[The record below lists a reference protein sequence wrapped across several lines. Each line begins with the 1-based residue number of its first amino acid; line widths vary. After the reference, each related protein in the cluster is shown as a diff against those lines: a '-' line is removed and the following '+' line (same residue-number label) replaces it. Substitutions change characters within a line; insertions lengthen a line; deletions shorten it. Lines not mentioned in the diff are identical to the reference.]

1 MAIGGNED
9 KRPHPSSILGTF
21 IERAGG
27 ADARIVI
34 IPSASVE
41 PVERA
46 ATYTHIFTE
55 LGATDIR
62 TVHAEAGVSDEDREA
77 IRGASGIFVT
87 GGEQERLMDFL
98 RAGDCVEAIREA
110 VRRGAVYA
118 GTSAGAS
125 AASSTMIASSEDDY
139 VVLTEGIGLVPHAII
154 DQHFG
159 ERQRLPR
166 LEIAAKSYGLTG
178 IGVDEN
184 TAIVWSA
191 NGEVRVEGAGNVTI
205 VDRAHQVHVLQ
216 AK

>member
-9 KRPHPSSILGTF
+9 KRPHRSSILGTF
-21 IERAGG
+21 VERAGG
-27 ADARIVI
+27 ADSRIVI

-46 ATYTHIFTE
+46 ATYTYIFTE

-62 TVHAEAGVSDEDREA
+62 TVHAESGVSDEEREA

-139 VVLTEGIGLVPHAII
+139 VVLTEGIGLIPHAII

-191 NGEVRVEGAGNVTI
+191 NGEVRVEGVGTVTI
-205 VDRAHQVHVLQ
+205 VDRAHQIHVLK
-216 AK
+216 A

>member
-9 KRPHPSSILGTF
+9 KRPHRSSILGTF
-21 IERAGG
+21 VERAGG

-46 ATYTHIFTE
+46 ATYTAIFSE

-62 TVHAEAGVSDEDREA
+62 TVHAESGVSDEEREA

-87 GGEQERLMDFL
+87 GGEQERLMEFL

-125 AASSTMIASSEDDY
+125 AASATMIASSEDDY
-139 VVLTEGIGLVPHAII
+139 VVLSEGIGLIPHAII

-166 LEIAAKSYGLTG
+166 LEVAAKSHGLTG
-178 IGVDEN
+178 VGVDEN
-184 TAIVWSA
+184 TAIVWSS
-191 NGEVRVEGAGNVTI
+191 NGGVRVEGVGNVTI
-205 VDRAHQVHVLQ
+205 VDRAHQIHVLK